1 MSFIS
6 IRKLG
11 KTSEQHSSHVDILI
25 KFLGCDTD
33 SVTVCDVCD
42 VMLYTISILSTCNKI
57 N

>member
-11 KTSEQHSSHVDILI
+11 KTSKQHSSHVDILI